1 MPFDPRSNYQT
12 ASNPQVPGPVSKLG
26 YGTGRTSGKASPGT
40 QTVLPGYASVYAY
53 FPTLFGYYPRY
64 RRNFTVLPPKSIG
77 TGDDGVELVG
87 TYRAHDFVIG
97 QRFFSHMRR
106 APYWQIQE
114 YPPTFRSLLEALKVE
129 RFRTES
135 RTVMAR
141 PLMTQNYFMGYITN
155 PSTAE
160 RIGVSGAGL
169 GSLGSV

>member
-1 MPFDPRSNYQT
+1 MTFDSRSRYQS

-26 YGTGRTSGKASPGT
+26 YGTGRTGIKGEPGS
-40 QTVLPGYASVYAY
+40 QVVVPGYAQVYEY
-53 FPTLFGYYPRY
+53 FPSFFGHYPRY
-64 RRNFTVLPPKSIG
+64 RRNFTILPPKI
-77 TGDDGVELVG
+77 TPAANDGLELVG
-87 TYRAHDFVIG
+87 TYRAHDFIMG

-114 YPPTFRSLLEALKVE
+114 YPPNFRNLLEALKVE

-141 PLMTQNYFMGYITN
+141 PLSTQNYFLGYVTN
-155 PSTAE
+155 PDTA
-160 RIGVSGAGL
+160 RRLGTSSSAF